1 MPGSLFL
8 ACARD
13 DLELWIQATS
23 GQDNK
28 YVSRVGS
35 NSCHQP
41 GCSFNSCNLQG
52 FLVSS
57 ITLHEEPIF
66 FENVA
71 FFEVLIDDDKRNR
84 LRCKFPRG
92 AASYASGTADN
103 VMIR

>member
-1 MPGSLFL
+1 MPRSLFL
-8 ACARD
+8 ACTSD

-28 YVSRVGS
+28 YVSRVSS
-35 NSCHQP
+35 NSCHEP
-41 GCSFNSCNLQG
+41 RCSFNSCKLQDL
-52 FLVSS
+52 LVSS
-57 ITLHEEPIF
+57 ITLHEEPVS

-71 FFEVLIDDDKRNR
+71 FFEVLINDDKRNR

-92 AASYASGTADN
+92 AASYTSGTADD